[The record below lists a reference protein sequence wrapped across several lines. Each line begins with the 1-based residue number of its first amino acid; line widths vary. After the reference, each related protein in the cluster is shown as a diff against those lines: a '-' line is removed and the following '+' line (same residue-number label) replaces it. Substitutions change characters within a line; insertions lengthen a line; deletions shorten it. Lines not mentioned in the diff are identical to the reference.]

1 MSVKSMHTALME
13 MAQNQSEAVAYN
25 TKAAKSRLDDRR
37 ETNSRMLKRDFNK
50 SGISHIHSTKTG
62 PDGSKYD
69 HFDIGKHT
77 KVIST
82 HNSYKV
88 LHKGKETHY
97 QGDPEHRDNRNRV
110 IDKVLQHV
118 GKNESVKSMRNAL
131 MEMEQNQLDE
141 KVSVEKKK
149 YNWGLM
155 MTVKDGKSNTFPLHP
170 EEQAKIKKLKDGQT
184 VKFKDETGAQVTA
197 ARKGDMVHL
206 SNKMSNKKTPVA
218 YSNFTESFERAAWVP
233 ESIADEQ
240 VEAFMEAA
248 LAAVQEGEDTF
259 VFEGKHYKAKPK
271 KEAKK
276 LDPVGKAD
284 ADIDNDGD
292 VDSSD
297 EYLKKRRAAIKKS
310 MDEAEEMDPTKHVS
324 KKGDMYCVYNKDGE
338 EVAKFDNEEEANA
351 YARKNH
357 DTLMGKK
364 EMDEAAAPGSTAQH
378 GPDADTTDSY
388 TKQLATRGGEKEFVD
403 MHNMEVGMDIEKV
416 TDQNKESMEK
426 ALKQT
431 PARMGDQRTGDTS
444 FVNPIK
450 ADIIDG
456 ITKALQQMKSNS

>member
-1 MSVKSMHTALME
+1 MHKALME
-13 MAQNQSEAVAYN
+13 MA
-25 TKAAKSRLDDRR
+25 
-37 ETNSRMLKRDFNK
+37 
-50 SGISHIHSTKTG
+50 
-62 PDGSKYD
+62 
-69 HFDIGKHT
+69 
-77 KVIST
+77 
-82 HNSYKV
+82 
-88 LHKGKETHY
+88 
-97 QGDPEHRDNRNRV
+97 
-110 IDKVLQHV
+110 
-118 GKNESVKSMRNAL
+118 
-131 MEMEQNQLDE
+131 QNQLDE

-248 LAAVQEGEDTF
+248 VAAVQEGEDTF
-259 VFEGKHYKAKPK
+259 VFEGKHYKAKSK

-297 EYLKKRRAAIKKS
+297 EYLKNRRKAIKKAMS
-310 MDEAEEMDPTKHVS
+310 ENDDEDDNDEEMDPTKHVS

-357 DTLMGKK
+357 DALMGKK
-364 EMDEAAAPGSTAQH
+364 DMDEVSYKKAMKSYQKAMGQSKDADTAGDKETGDKKFDQAVKFGRYANKKFQSSKNKKKLVSTTRKEETVEEAAAPGSTAQH
-378 GPDADTTDSY
+378 GTDTATSD
-388 TKQLATRGGEKEFVD
+388 TFQKQMGGGRSPGEKEFVD
-403 MHNMEVGMDIEKV
+403 MHKTEVGLDVEKV
-416 TDQNKESMEK
+416 TAQNKQSMED

-431 PARMGDQRTGDTS
+431 PPRMGDQKTGDTS
-444 FVNPIK
+444 FVNPVK
-450 ADIIDG
+450 AEIIDG
-456 ITKALQQMKSNS
+456 ITKALQQMKTNS

>member
-1 MSVKSMHTALME
+1 MSVKSMHEALME

-37 ETNSRMLKRDFNK
+37 ETNSRMLKRDFKK

-88 LHKGKETHY
+88 LHKGKETHF

-118 GKNESVKSMRNAL
+118 GKNESVKM
-131 MEMEQNQLDE
+131 Q
-141 KVSVEKKK
+141 
-149 YNWGLM
+149 
-155 MTVKDGKSNTFPLHP
+155 
-170 EEQAKIKKLKDGQT
+170 
-184 VKFKDETGAQVTA
+184 
-197 ARKGDMVHL
+197 
-206 SNKMSNKKTPVA
+206 
-218 YSNFTESFERAAWVP
+218 ERASWVP
-233 ESIADEQ
+233 ESIADEK

-248 LAAVQEGEDTF
+248 IAAVQEGKEAF
-259 VFEGKHYKAKPK
+259 VFEAKHYKAKSK
-271 KEAKK
+271 AEAKK

-297 EYLKKRRAAIKKS
+297 EYLKNRRKAIKKS
-310 MDEAEEMDPTKHVS
+310 MAEEMDPTDHV
-324 KKGDMYCVYNKDGE
+324 KYNDEMKMYCVYDKDSKV
-338 EVAKFDNEEEANA
+338 VAKFEDEKEANA
-351 YARKNH
+351 YAIKNH
-357 DTLMGKK
+357 DALMGKDK
-364 EMDEAAAPGSTAQH
+364 MDEAAAPGSTAQH
-378 GPDADTTDSY
+378 GPNDATSDTY
-388 TKQLATRGGEKEFVD
+388 QKQMNTGSADVPMGDKQAFVD
-403 MHNMEVGMDIEKV
+403 QHKMEVGLDAEQEYMK
-416 TDQNKESMEK
+416 NKAEAENV
-426 ALKQT
+426 LKQT
-431 PARMGDQRTGDTS
+431 PPRMGDQRNGDTS

-450 ADIIDG
+450 AEVIDG
-456 ITKALQQMKSNS
+456 ITKALQQMKTNN